1 MEIVSNRASIALF
14 NATLVASVDIPA
26 ATQLFTPNWIVKY
39 LVQNS
44 LGAQWIRTYPS
55 SQLKGQMEY
64 YIEPAEQTDEVTAR
78 LAAITPG
85 TLNPESSRKAST
97 SA

>member
-1 MEIVSNRASIALF
+1 MASE
-14 NATLVASVDIPA
+14 DIPA

-44 LGAQWIRTYPS
+44 LGAQWLATYPD
-55 SQLKGQMEY
+55 SQLSEKMDY
-64 YIEPAEQTDEVTAR
+64 YIKPAEQTDEVKAQ

-85 TLNPESSRKAST
+85 TLNPEALTSSTRPVAPGT
-97 SA
+97 SW